1 MHSVKPFKVML
12 IFFLE
17 ILFEIIMQRKK
28 SENDYLYQLRTSMR
42 VVKGLRNRSYKGKF
56 KQRNKIIRLR
66 EWSNYPLFKSSIE
79 K

>member
-1 MHSVKPFKVML
+1 ML

-66 EWSNYPLFKSSIE
+66 EWSNYPLFKNSIE